1 MTKRLFN
8 RKQKLAVELVT
19 GRTGDA
25 DHIEPHSKGG
35 KTSVENCQLISKKT
49 NSQKGSFMFEPRLW
63 QQEFFEKWDNR
74 TPNRPFMLIAIPGGG
89 KTMAALDV
97 CRRWIAGASD
107 RRILIIVPTDNL
119 REQWRDEAVNFGLDL
134 HTKEFGAN
142 FKHGFQGGVTTYS
155 FVANN
160 SALIR
165 KICHVSPTIVVFDEI
180 HHCADESHF
189 GKGILE
195 GCELAKERLLM
206 SGTPWKSDGRPIPYV
221 KYDGNGYAVG
231 DFSYDYPRALND
243 DVVRYLVFN
252 HSKGIIKSDL
262 TGEEEVVS
270 QDISEQEAQSRLR
283 NLLQADGDFVAEMI
297 TCAHRKLLEVRKQI
311 PDAAA
316 MAACIDVDHA
326 QRIAAVIRRITKCEP
341 SIIVS
346 DQDIENDTVKEFRN
360 SRTEWIVSVRK
371 VCEGTDIKRL
381 QVLCYLTNTTSEL
394 FFRQLIGRV
403 SRFRNIED
411 REAYVYLPADP
422 RLIRCAQNIMA
433 AQVQALREQ
442 NEIESR
448 ELKEREQGEFN
459 FDSYSTIHDGTDI
472 VFIGSEKVSRAEAEL
487 VQRIA
492 EDMGLTHQQVLRI
505 MELTGRRMPQ
515 DAAPELRTPV
525 EVHKEDRMD
534 KLRAKCNKAA
544 FRLSIILDCEVSRVH
559 ARFPKQKDM
568 TEEQLDKKHR
578 TLCEEY
584 ESAKRR
590 LG

>member
-1 MTKRLFN
+1 MNKRLFN

-25 DHIEPHSKGG
+25 DHIKPYSKGG
-35 KTSVENCQLISKKT
+35 ETSVENCQLVSKKT

-74 TPNRPFMLIAIPGGG
+74 IPNRPFMLIAIPGGG

-107 RRILIIVPTDNL
+107 RRVLVIVPTDNL
-119 REQWRDEAVNFGLDL
+119 REQWRTEAVNFGLDL
-134 HTKEFGAN
+134 QSKEFGTN
-142 FKHGFQGGVTTYS
+142 FKHGFQGGVTTYH

-160 SALIR
+160 PALIR
-165 KICHVSPTIVVFDEI
+165 KICSTPTIVVFDEI

-189 GKGILE
+189 GKGIQE

-262 TGEEEVVS
+262 TGEEEIVS
-270 QDISEQEAQSRLR
+270 QEISEQEAQSRLR

-297 TCAHRKLLEVRKQI
+297 TSAHRKLLEVRKQI

-346 DQDIENDTVKEFRN
+346 DQDVENDTVKEFRN

-448 ELKEREQGEFN
+448 ELKEREQGEFT

-492 EDMGLTHQQVLRI
+492 EDMGLTHQQVLHI

-515 DAAPELRTPV
+515 DSAHEARTPK
-525 EVHKEDRMD
+525 EEHKEDRMD
-534 KLRAKCNKAA
+534 KLRSKCNKAA
-544 FRLSIILDCEVSRVH
+544 YRLSKILDCEVSHIH
-559 ARFPKQKDM
+559 ARFSKQKDM

-584 ESAKRR
+584 ETAKRR